1 MTAPRTLLALAGAPS
16 APPPLG
22 DSALVVIDAQREY
35 VDGALPLPG
44 VEAALGRIAALLARA
59 RKCGV
64 PVIHVRHLG
73 RTGGLFD
80 ADAPRGRFAEQAA
93 PAAGETVVGKKLP
106 NAFAGTELNAALA
119 ATGKR
124 NIVVCGFMT
133 HMCVSSTVRA
143 ALDLGYRS
151 IVPASAT
158 ATRDLPD
165 AITGATV
172 PAAALQA
179 ASMAALSDRFA
190 TVVDDAARIPD

>member
-1 MTAPRTLLALAGAPS
+1 MSAPKTLLALAGAPS
-16 APPPLG
+16 EPPPLG
-22 DSALVVIDAQREY
+22 DCAVVVIDAQREY

-44 VEAALGRIAALLARA
+44 VVASLDHIAGLLRRA
-59 RKCGV
+59 RKAGA

-73 RTGGLFD
+73 RAGGLFD
-80 ADAPRGRFAEQAA
+80 PDAPRGTIADAA
-93 PAAGETVVGKKLP
+93 KPAPGETVVGKKLP
-106 NAFAGTELNAALA
+106 NAFAGTDLA
-119 ATGKR
+119 DVLARTGRR

-151 IVPASAT
+151 IVPAAAT

-165 AITGATV
+165 AVTGATI

-179 ASMAALSDRFA
+179 ASLAALSDRFA
-190 TVVDDAARIPD
+190 TVVADESRIPG